1 MIALLSR
8 HHPIQIDQIGLD
20 PLDNRASSRA
30 WLITFTDL
38 VSLMLRFFVVLFAMS
53 IVKYDEWKNISDS
66 LSQTLQPTTEPQ
78 VKAVTATFNI
88 GIIFKK
94 EAIDLD
100 YLSLISEENIT
111 KTEDLKGTRIASFD
125 DHLVISFR
133 GDGLFQPGQV
143 ALKSDAQAAIFFLG
157 GVFQN
162 IGNQITV
169 NGHTDQKRPVGD
181 AYASNWELSDGRAA
195 LVANA
200 LRKPGYQDMIFA
212 LGFADSKCGS
222 LPEINEV
229 ECEAMARRIDIIVSP
244 TVWADD

>member
-1 MIALLSR
+1 MVARLSR

-20 PLDNRASSRA
+20 PSDNRASSRA

-38 VSLMLRFFVVLFAMS
+38 VSLMLRFFVVLFAMF

-78 VKAVTATFNI
+78 VKAVNATFNI

-100 YLSLISEENIT
+100 YLSSISEEKTT
-111 KTEDLKGTRIASFD
+111 KTEDLKGRWVALFD
-125 DHLVISFR
+125 DHLVIFFR
-133 GDGLFQPGQV
+133 GNGLFQPEQV

-169 NGHTDQKRPVGD
+169 IGHTDQKPAVGD
-181 AYASNWELSDGRAA
+181 AYASNWKLSDGRAA

-200 LRKPGYQDMIFA
+200 LRKSGHQDKILA
-212 LGFADSKCGS
+212 LGFADSKYGN
-222 LPEINEV
+222 LPDINEV
-229 ECEAMARRIDIIVSP
+229 EREAVARGMDIIVSP
-244 TVWADD
+244 TVAADD

>member
-94 EAIDLD
+94 EA
-100 YLSLISEENIT
+100 SFNEKKST
-111 KTEDLKGTRIASFD
+111 K
-125 DHLVISFR
+125 
-133 GDGLFQPGQV
+133 
-143 ALKSDAQAAIFFLG
+143 
-157 GVFQN
+157 
-162 IGNQITV
+162 
-169 NGHTDQKRPVGD
+169 
-181 AYASNWELSDGRAA
+181 
-195 LVANA
+195 
-200 LRKPGYQDMIFA
+200 
-212 LGFADSKCGS
+212 
-222 LPEINEV
+222 
-229 ECEAMARRIDIIVSP
+229 VSSSCFI
-244 TVWADD
+244 

>member
-1 MIALLSR
+1 MVARLSR

-20 PLDNRASSRA
+20 PIDNRASSRA

-111 KTEDLKGTRIASFD
+111 KTEDLKGTRVASFD

-133 GDGLFQPGQV
+133 GDGLFQPGQ
-143 ALKSDAQAAIFFLG
+143 AAIESDVQAAIFVLG

-162 IGNQITV
+162 IGNQVTV
-169 NGHTDQKRPVGD
+169 NGHTDQKRLVGD

-195 LVANA
+195 LVANV
-200 LRKPGYQDMIFA
+200 LRKLGYQDMIFA
-212 LGFADSKCGS
+212 LSFADSKCGS
-222 LPEINEV
+222 LPDINEV
-229 ECEAMARRIDIIVSP
+229 EREAMALRIDIIVSP
-244 TVWADD
+244 TVRADD

>member
-1 MIALLSR
+1 MVARLSR

-100 YLSLISEENIT
+100 YLPSISEENIT

-125 DHLVISFR
+125 DYLVISFR
-133 GDGLFQPGQV
+133 GDGLFQPRQV
-143 ALKSDAQAAIFFLG
+143 ALKSDVQAAIFVLG

-169 NGHTDQKRPVGD
+169 MAKQIKSALSEMHTHRIGNCQMGALLWLQMHFV
-181 AYASNWELSDGRAA
+181 NRAI
-195 LVANA
+195 
-200 LRKPGYQDMIFA
+200 KI
-212 LGFADSKCGS
+212 
-222 LPEINEV
+222 
-229 ECEAMARRIDIIVSP
+229 
-244 TVWADD
+244 

>member
-1 MIALLSR
+1 MVARLSR

-100 YLSLISEENIT
+100 YLPSISEENIT

-133 GDGLFQPGQV
+133 GDGLFQPGQA
-143 ALKSDAQAAIFFLG
+143 ALESDVQAAIFVLG

-169 NGHTDQKRPVGD
+169 NSHTDQKRPVGD

-222 LPEINEV
+222 LPDINEV
-229 ECEAMARRIDIIVSP
+229 EREAMALRIDIIVSP
-244 TVWADD
+244 TVRADD

>member
-1 MIALLSR
+1 MVARLSR
-8 HHPIQIDQIGLD
+8 HHLIQIDQIGLD
-20 PLDNRASSRA
+20 PADNKASSRV

-38 VSLMLRFFVVLFAMS
+38 VSLMLRFFVMLFAMS

-100 YLSLISEENIT
+100 YLSSIFEENIT
-111 KTEDLKGTRIASFD
+111 KKEDLKGTRVTSFD
-125 DHLVISFR
+125 DHLVISLWS
-133 GDGLFQPGQV
+133 DVLFQPGLA
-143 ALKSDAQAAIFFLG
+143 ALESDLQAAIFVLG
-157 GVFQN
+157 DVFQN
-162 IGNQITV
+162 IGNQIIV
-169 NGHTDQKRPVGD
+169 NGYTDQKPPVGD

-200 LRKPGYQDMIFA
+200 LRKPGYQDKIFA
-212 LGFADSKCGS
+212 LGFEDSKYGS
-222 LPEINEV
+222 LPDRNEV
-229 ECEAMARRIDIIVSP
+229 EYQAMARRIDIIVSP

>member
-1 MIALLSR
+1 
-8 HHPIQIDQIGLD
+8 
-20 PLDNRASSRA
+20 
-30 WLITFTDL
+30 
-38 VSLMLRFFVVLFAMS
+38 MS

-111 KTEDLKGTRIASFD
+111 KTEDLKGTRVASFD

-133 GDGLFQPGQV
+133 GDGLFQPGQ
-143 ALKSDAQAAIFFLG
+143 AAIESDVQAAIFVLG

-162 IGNQITV
+162 IGNQVTV
-169 NGHTDQKRPVGD
+169 NGHTDQKRLVGD

-200 LRKPGYQDMIFA
+200 LRNPGYQDMIFA

-222 LPEINEV
+222 LPDINEV
-229 ECEAMARRIDIIVSP
+229 ER
-244 TVWADD
+244 

>member
-1 MIALLSR
+1 MVARLSR

-100 YLSLISEENIT
+100 YLSSIFEENIT
-111 KTEDLKGTRIASFD
+111 KKEDLKGTRVTSFD
-125 DHLVISFR
+125 DHLVISLWS
-133 GDGLFQPGQV
+133 DVLFQPGLA
-143 ALKSDAQAAIFFLG
+143 ALESDLQAAIFVLG

-162 IGNQITV
+162 IGNQVTV
-169 NGHTDQKRPVGD
+169 NGHTDQKRLVGD

-200 LRKPGYQDMIFA
+200 LRKPGYQDKIFA
-212 LGFADSKCGS
+212 LGFEDSKYGS
-222 LPEINEV
+222 LPDINEV
-229 ECEAMARRIDIIVSP
+229 EREAMARRTDIIVSP
-244 TVWADD
+244 TVRADD

>member
-1 MIALLSR
+1 MVARLSR

-111 KTEDLKGTRIASFD
+111 KTEDLKGTRVASFD

-133 GDGLFQPGQV
+133 GDGLFQPGQ
-143 ALKSDAQAAIFFLG
+143 AAIESDVQAAIFVLG

-169 NGHTDQKRPVGD
+169 NGYTDQKPPVGD

-200 LRKPGYQDMIFA
+200 LRKPSYQDMIFA
-212 LGFADSKCGS
+212 LGFADSKYGS
-222 LPEINEV
+222 LPDINEV
-229 ECEAMARRIDIIVSP
+229 EREAMALRIDIIVSP
-244 TVWADD
+244 TVRADD

>member
-1 MIALLSR
+1 MVARLSR

-100 YLSLISEENIT
+100 YLPSISEENIT
-111 KTEDLKGTRIASFD
+111 KTEDLQGTWVASFD
-125 DHLVISFR
+125 DYLVIFFR
-133 GDGLFQPGQV
+133 GNGLFQPEQV

-169 NGHTDQKRPVGD
+169 SGHTDQKRPVGD
-181 AYASNWELSDGRAA
+181 AFASNWELSDGRAT

-212 LGFADSKCGS
+212 LSFADSKYGS
-222 LPEINEV
+222 LPDINEV
-229 ECEAMARRIDIIVSP
+229 EREAMARRMDIIVSP
-244 TVWADD
+244 TVRADD